1 MKEMLND
8 MALFVATVRANGF
21 GRAAE
26 RLNIAKSTLST
37 RITALEND
45 LGVRLLNRTT
55 RKIELTEA
63 GQIYFDKACAILD
76 EAVALK
82 ERLHNFSTQPTG
94 TLTITMTDD
103 FGKMFLAPLLGEF
116 CERYPAIRL
125 NLHLSQNI
133 DDLIGERFDLA
144 IRMGQMT
151 DSNLIAQTLS
161 YQRLRLYAHPDY
173 IEKIGNPKTLKSMP
187 QTGYLLFKSDF
198 DSEWILK
205 NKDKTIAIPVSSNIK
220 SNSPGMNAYMAA
232 QGLGIALLPKI
243 VATPFVEQGCLK
255 TILPDFS
262 TAEIPIYA
270 VTTSRLI
277 PEKTRLLIAFLKEKL
292 NAMSSEYSQ

>member
-8 MALFVATVRANGF
+8 MALFVATVQANGF
-21 GRAAE
+21 SRAAE
-26 RLNIAKSTLST
+26 RLDIAKSTLST

-76 EAVALK
+76 EATALK
-82 ERLHNFSTQPTG
+82 EHLHNFSTQPTG

-103 FGKMFLAPLLGEF
+103 FGKMFLAPLLVEF

-144 IRMGQMT
+144 IRMGRMEN
-151 DSNLIAQTLS
+151 SNLIAQTLS
-161 YQRLRLYAHPDY
+161 HQRLRLYAHPDY
-173 IEKIGNPKTLKSMP
+173 IEKIGNPKTPKSLP
-187 QTGYLLFKSDF
+187 ETGYLLFKSDF
-198 DSEWILK
+198 ESEWILK
-205 NKDKTIAIPVSSNIK
+205 NNDKTIALPVCGDIK
-220 SNSPGMNAYMAA
+220 SNSPGMNAYLAA
-232 QGLGIALLPKI
+232 QGLGIALLPEI
-243 VATPFVEQGCLK
+243 AAMPFVKQGSLK
-255 TILPDFS
+255 TILPDFC

-292 NAMSSEYSQ
+292 KSVNMAKYS